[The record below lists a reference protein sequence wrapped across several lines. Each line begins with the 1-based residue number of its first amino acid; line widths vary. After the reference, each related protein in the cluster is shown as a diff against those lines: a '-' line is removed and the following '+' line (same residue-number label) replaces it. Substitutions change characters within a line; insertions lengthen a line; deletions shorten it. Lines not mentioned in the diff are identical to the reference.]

1 MASCSPL
8 LLLVLCT
15 LTVAEAQLKL
25 FNLRASKLHSG
36 ILGTP
41 DAYVKFFCSGSA
53 TLGETSVRNNDRN
66 PWWEEEF
73 TYVNARENDTMRLE
87 VHDQDIGLDDLL
99 GVCQRQIKLG
109 THAHECFLEEGGS
122 LHYTYSLS

>member
-15 LTVAEAQLKL
+15 LTVAEAQLKV
-25 FNLRASKLHSG
+25 FNLRARRLHSG

-41 DAYVKFFCSGSA
+41 DAYVEVFCGSVN
-53 TLGETSVRNNDRN
+53 LGETSVRHNNRN
-66 PWWEEEF
+66 PWWEEDF
-73 TYVNARENDTMRLE
+73 TYFNTQENDMMRLK
-87 VHDQDIGLDDLL
+87 VHDQDIGFDDLL

-109 THAHECFLEEGGS
+109 THEHECFLEEGGS
-122 LHYTYSLS
+122 LHYTYSLG